1 MLCKFNIEQQF
12 RSQSAVDQGHGI
24 DEKIILNILVLGSRF
39 VSC

>member
-12 RSQSAVDQGHGI
+12 RSQSAVDQGYGI
-24 DEKIILNILVLGSRF
+24 DEKIILNIQYSRF